1 MGLDQIDTNKW
12 MVNINSD
19 EDLRVHGL
27 HQIGG
32 SKSIWLLIQRS
43 ERGMDN
49 EVVGSSKIWTLTFQF
64 QILPMP
70 VAQFGSKSKSSWY
83 SRSNMAIY
91 EDIYIIYI
99 WQYYAIL
106 IYYYVAVLL
115 PQHQDVCEML
125 AKSKVFVDSS
135 CFISPFSRVDPVPCS
150 VSPVESSQVR
160 FDTTWRTISGNW
172 WVWAWAKGHQLDTP
186 VEADQ
191 FFKLPDPPDPRCF
204 ENLIPS
210 QLVQGSQLLEFLEG
224 LLEILAI
231 GTHCLSGI
239 LFGDSMVDQ
248 EPHQGNPCIPKQIK
262 RYQKMVFENGPF

>member
-91 EDIYIIYI
+91 GYIYYIYIIYI
-99 WQYYAIL
+99 YTWQYYAI
-106 IYYYVAVLL
+106 ICNINRLL
-115 PQHQDVCEML
+115 CRCLTSPTSGCLWDVSEIQGFCWFIMFHLALFTCGSSAML
-125 AKSKVFVDSS
+125 RFSS
-135 CFISPFSRVDPVPCS
+135 GI
-150 VSPVESSQVR
+150 ESG
-160 FDTTWRTISGNW
+160 T
-172 WVWAWAKGHQLDTP
+172 VWHHLED
-186 VEADQ
+186 D
-191 FFKLPDPPDPRCF
+191 LR
-204 ENLIPS
+204 
-210 QLVQGSQLLEFLEG
+210 QLVSMSKRWYLR
-224 LLEILAI
+224 
-231 GTHCLSGI
+231 TD
-239 LFGDSMVDQ
+239 LF
-248 EPHQGNPCIPKQIK
+248 
-262 RYQKMVFENGPF
+262 RYSWVRDLISTIWSTCM

>member
-91 EDIYIIYI
+91 GYIYIYM
-99 WQYYAIL
+99 QYYAIL

-172 WVWAWAKGHQLDTP
+172 WVWAWANGLKATNWIPQLRLISSSSF
-186 VEADQ
+186 Q
-191 FFKLPDPPDPRCF
+191 ILP
-204 ENLIPS
+204 
-210 QLVQGSQLLEFLEG
+210 
-224 LLEILAI
+224 ILAALK
-231 GTHCLSGI
+231 TSSPRSWCKALSCLSCWRGCWK
-239 LFGDSMVDQ
+239 SW
-248 EPHQGNPCIPKQIK
+248 
-262 RYQKMVFENGPF
+262 R